1 MDLEKTFFVHLYSP
15 QINQSSDRS
24 AVAYVND
31 PSVQLENIM
40 RAVSIDPSHSNDF
53 QILIQDQTKNCI
65 FYHLFRKFLSN
76 RCPI

>member
-15 QINQSSDRS
+15 QINNTSDSSG
-24 AVAYVND
+24 VAFVKD
-31 PSVQLENIM
+31 PSVQLQNIM
-40 RAVSIDPSHSNDF
+40 SAVGLDPSHSKDF
-53 QILIQDQTKNCI
+53 QILIQDETKECI